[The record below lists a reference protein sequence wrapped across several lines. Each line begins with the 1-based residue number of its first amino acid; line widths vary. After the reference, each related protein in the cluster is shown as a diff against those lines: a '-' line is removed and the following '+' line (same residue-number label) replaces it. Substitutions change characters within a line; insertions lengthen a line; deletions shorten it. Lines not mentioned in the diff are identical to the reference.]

1 MKTVNEVI
9 TRFRRH
15 YPGCDSTTAL
25 DLFQTAYRRLLD
37 KAQFRMADVEFA
49 SIVSGTREYAW
60 SEDDLRVYAVTW
72 YKSATSFWPLRPTSE
87 DELRDQGPAWKEST
101 ATGEPTAFYVAARTD
116 ASANKT
122 GKLVLGFDATPNET
136 TATGYPKAV
145 CHCEQVEGL
154 TGTDQLP
161 FSVLDEMYFVYAMC
175 EFWAYEEDVQ
185 KAPLWERKRIQ
196 EESIQIEHL
205 KKLIPMQ
212 ETVLLPP
219 AGVFSK
225 RVR

>member
-49 SIVSGTREYAW
+49 SIVAGTREYTWA
-60 SEDDLRVYAVTW
+60 EDDLRVYAVTW
-72 YKSATSFWPLRPTSE
+72 YESATSFWPLRPTSE
-87 DELRDQGPAWKEST
+87 DELRDRDPAWKEST
-101 ATGEPTAFYVAARTD
+101 NTGDPAAIYIAARSDGTT
-116 ASANKT
+116 NRT
-122 GKLVLGFDATPNET
+122 GKLVLGFDVIPDAS
-136 TATGYPKAV
+136 TASGYPKAV
-145 CHCEQVEGL
+145 CHCEQHEGL
-154 TGTDQLP
+154 TGTDQVP

-185 KAPLWERKRIQ
+185 KAALWERKRIQ
-196 EESIQIEHL
+196 EESLQIEHL

-219 AGVFSK
+219 QGVFST